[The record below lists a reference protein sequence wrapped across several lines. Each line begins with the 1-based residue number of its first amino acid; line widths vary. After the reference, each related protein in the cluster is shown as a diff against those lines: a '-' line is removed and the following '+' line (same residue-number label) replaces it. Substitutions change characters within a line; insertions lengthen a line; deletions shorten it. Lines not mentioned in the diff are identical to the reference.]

1 MRNWRK
7 LLILICLFAMASL
20 SGCVVDLPNK
30 SAYVQYEADQKILYV
45 AFSVGGEEA
54 DPFDYTTIKDY
65 QSVFAPYNSYLLYDT
80 LNDAEQQVYRFLEY
94 ALDHSYTTIF
104 IDERLL
110 ADTTLPVKEILEFLC
125 MDSPFAEQNYNY
137 SRAETSYTFS
147 YLEGKYSFEVP
158 GTELEVNFF
167 SKDKLEKKKEALE
180 AAKQLLQSA
189 PQDASDLETARW
201 IYRYL
206 TENVS
211 YHTSEQENENT
222 HYLYN
227 ALVQKQTQCDGFA
240 NTFSLLCQLSG
251 IPCIEKIYSPETDGI
266 AGHTWN
272 CFLADGVW
280 YNADCALSQGLVE
293 DQHSYGIDF
302 RFAFSDQR
310 QEYAP
315 IYPERL
321 PECSTDLIPT
331 ECILP
336 SPDAPEMIDE
346 IRAAFDRTTQ
356 DYILVRFDEGKLP
369 EGALQTIVDDLQF
382 GLHSLL
388 FTWGEKSHYFLFK
401 R

>member
-1 MRNWRK
+1 MRIWRK
-7 LLILICLFAMASL
+7 ILIVLCILALISL
-20 SGCVVDLPNK
+20 SGCAVDLSGK
-30 SAYVQYEADQKILYV
+30 SAYMQYEADQRLLYV
-45 AFSVGGEEA
+45 AFSAGEEEA

-65 QSVFAPYNSYLLYDT
+65 KSEFAPYNSYVLYDT
-80 LNDAEQQVYRFLEY
+80 LNDAEQLVYRFLEY

-110 ADTTLPVKEILEFLC
+110 ADITLPVKDILDFLC
-125 MDSPFAEQNYNY
+125 MDSPFVEQNYNY
-137 SRAETSYTFS
+137 VRSETSYTFS
-147 YLEGKYSFEVP
+147 YAEGKYSFDVP
-158 GTELEVNFF
+158 GTKLEVNFF
-167 SKDKLEKKKEALE
+167 SEDKLEKKKEALE

-189 PQDASDLETARW
+189 PQDATDLETARW
-201 IYRYL
+201 IYHYL
-206 TENVS
+206 TENVT
-211 YHTSEQENENT
+211 YHASEQKNAET
-222 HYLYN
+222 HYLYD
-227 ALVQKQTQCDGFA
+227 ALLNKQTQCDGFA

-251 IPCIEKIYSPETDGI
+251 IPCFEKIYSPDTEGV

-272 CFLADGVW
+272 CFLADDVW
-280 YNADCALSQGLVE
+280 YNADCALSEGLAE
-293 DQHSYGIDF
+293 EQRSYGLDF

-315 IYPERL
+315 IYSPRL
-321 PECSTDLIPT
+321 PACSTDLIPT
-331 ECILP
+331 DCILP
-336 SPDAPEMIDE
+336 TPDAPEMISE

-356 DYILVRFDEGKLP
+356 DYVLIRFDAGKLP